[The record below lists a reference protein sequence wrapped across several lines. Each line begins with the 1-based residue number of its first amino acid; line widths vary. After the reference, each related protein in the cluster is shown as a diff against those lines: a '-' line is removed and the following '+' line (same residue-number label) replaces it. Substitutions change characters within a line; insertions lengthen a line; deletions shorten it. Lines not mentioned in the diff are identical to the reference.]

1 MLHNK
6 SSTNDCDKAEEVLNV
21 MLKKYIKRYSISYLL
36 GILTLFFVDF
46 ISLYIPQFTGEI
58 TDGLKEGSMDFSGVL
73 RISGLIL
80 LTGAGMALG
89 RFGWRYF
96 IFGSSR
102 KIEYEIRGDMFE
114 HLSTLSMG
122 YYNEHKTG
130 DLMAHFTNDLNA
142 VRMAI
147 GPAVITAFDAIIMTV
162 MVIFKMIVYVDF
174 RLTMLALVP
183 MLIILGGGIW
193 YGTAVEKRFR
203 EKQEAFSDLTDQ
215 VQESI
220 SGIRVIKAF
229 VQERKEIA
237 AFAKTNQKN
246 KDKNLKVVKLQAVV
260 MPLMDVI
267 IGISSVIALIYGGN
281 LVIQGKITTGR
292 FVSFNQYI
300 GMLVWPM
307 LACGESITFFSQ
319 GAASLRRI
327 EAIFREQPEIRDED
341 MVDTSIQKLNGKIS
355 FKHLTFRFA
364 PSLPPVL
371 KDVSVE
377 IEKGSTLAI
386 LGKTGCGKTSIANLL
401 LRLYQAE
408 PGMIRLDGRDIK
420 EIPLHVLR
428 EQIAYVP
435 QDNFLFSD
443 TIQAN
448 IAFGVREL
456 LELPQEKPNY
466 LLFPSRKN
474 QIEEFLEQDA
484 VRRSNQIDKAY
495 QDLDTVQDA
504 AKLSCVH
511 ENIMEFPNQY
521 ATLVGER
528 GVTVSGGQKQRISIA
543 RALMKDAPILI
554 LDDALSAV
562 DTSTEE
568 QILKNLKQIRQ
579 GKTTIMI
586 AHRISTIQNAD
597 HILVLEQGE
606 CAEYGT
612 HEQLLKAN
620 GIYAKMYEQQQLE
633 QQLEAV

>member
-1 MLHNK
+1 ML
-6 SSTNDCDKAEEVLNV
+6 SR
-21 MLKKYIKRYSISYLL
+21 YIKRYKLPYLL
-36 GILTLFFVDF
+36 GILTLFFVDL

-58 TDGLKEGSMDFSGVL
+58 TDGLKNGTMDFSGVL
-73 RISGLIL
+73 HSTGLIL

-96 IFGSSR
+96 IFGSAR
-102 KIEYEIRGDMFE
+102 KIEYEIRGDMFK

-174 RLTMLALVP
+174 GMTMLALIP

-193 YGTAVEKRFR
+193 YGTAVERRFR

-229 VQERKEIA
+229 VQSQKEIV
-237 AFAKTNQKN
+237 AFAKMNKKN
-246 KDKNLKVVKLQAVV
+246 KDKNLKVVKLQAIV

-281 LVIQGKITTGR
+281 LVLKGKITTGR
-292 FVSFNQYI
+292 FISFHQYI
-300 GMLVWPM
+300 SMLVWPM

-327 EAIFREQPEIRDED
+327 EAIFRQQPEIKDETT
-341 MVDTSIQKLNGKIS
+341 VDHSITKLDGEIS
-355 FKHLTFRFA
+355 FENLTFQFSK
-364 PSLPPVL
+364 SLPPVL
-371 KDVSVE
+371 KNISVS

-386 LGKTGCGKTSIANLL
+386 LGRTGCGKTAIANLL
-401 LRLYQAE
+401 LRMYQTE
-408 PGMIRLDGRDIK
+408 PNMIRLDGRDIR

-456 LELPQEKPNY
+456 LELPQEKQNY
-466 LLFPSRKN
+466 LFLPKKE
-474 QIEEFLEQDA
+474 QIEEFLEKDA
-484 VRRSNQIDKAY
+484 MRRSNKIDKAY
-495 QDLDTVQDA
+495 GDLEEVQKA

-568 QILKNLKQIRQ
+568 QILENLKQIRQ

-586 AHRISTIQNAD
+586 AHRISTVQNAD

-612 HEQLLKAN
+612 HAKLLEAG